1 MALRAKIGFTLI
13 AGTLIM
19 LIWFVAPA
27 ITNESWPA
35 FFNDLVTEYNE
46 AAERAS
52 NHGDDDDDN
61 EKQEA
66 GSAQLMTVTLDE
78 DAIDYA
84 GVDTMPISEKLYSPE
99 QPAYASVVDI
109 RPLVQWRSRI
119 NQLESGVHLA
129 QVKEQSSRKELE
141 RLRKLAKNTG
151 SVASKNVLY
160 ADASWQEARAN
171 LQAKQ
176 FELEDAKA
184 ELIQSWGTTLAGW
197 LQSSESENFARLV
210 SHEEALLMVSLTVD
224 ATLAADV
231 TEIYVSRDGDRAHAV
246 KAYFVS
252 PAYTPSQ
259 QIQGETYFF
268 RLNNENLRVGM
279 RLEAWVPQNEASMQ
293 GFQIPERAI
302 VWYAGQP
309 WAYVQQDEATY
320 KRRPLATGTSV
331 SGGIFVESGFEVG
344 ELLVVSGSQ
353 MLLSEEFRWQ
363 IHDEDDD

>member
-1 MALRAKIGFTLI
+1 MALRARIGFTFVAAALI
-13 AGTLIM
+13 L

-27 ITNESWPA
+27 VTNESWPA
-35 FFNDLVTEYNE
+35 FFNDIVNEYNE

-52 NHGDDDDDN
+52 SHGDDDDD
-61 EKQEA
+61 EQEEG
-66 GSAQLMTVTLDE
+66 GSAQLMTVILDD

-84 GVDTMPISEKLYSPE
+84 GVSTLPLSESLYSPE
-99 QPAYASVVDI
+99 QSAYASVVDI

-119 NQLESGVHLA
+119 NQLQSAVNVA

-141 RLRKLAKNTG
+141 RLRKLAKSTG

-160 ADASWQEARAN
+160 ADASWQEAKAN
-171 LQAKQ
+171 LRAKQ

-184 ELIQSWGTTLAGW
+184 ELVQSWGATIAEW
-197 LQSSESENFARLV
+197 VQSDESETFAHLV
-210 SHEEALLMVSLTVD
+210 SHEEALLMVTLTVD
-224 ATLAADV
+224 ATLAEDV
-231 TEIYVSRDGDRAHAV
+231 SEIYVSRDGDRAHAV
-246 KAYFVS
+246 IANYVS

-268 RLNNENLRVGM
+268 RLKNENLRVGM
-279 RLEAWVPQNEASMQ
+279 RLEAWIPQNEAALR
-293 GFQIPERAI
+293 GYQIPERAV

-320 KRRPLATGTSV
+320 KRRPLVTGTDV
-331 SGGIFVESGFEVG
+331 SGGIFVESGFVTG